1 MIEVQNI
8 EKTFDNKFT
17 REFGF
22 PKKRPATKVK
32 SFLSDKEK
40 EFIQQSPFLVMAT
53 SSDPTVPATHRLRA
67 VCPVS

>member
-1 MIEVQNI
+1 MIEVENI

-40 EFIQQSPFLVMAT
+40 EFIQQSPFW
-53 SSDPTVPATHRLRA
+53 
-67 VCPVS
+67 

>member
-1 MIEVQNI
+1 MIEVENL

-32 SFLSDKEK
+32 SSLSDKEK
-40 EFIQQSPFLVMAT
+40 EFIQQSPFLGNG
-53 SSDPTVPATHRLRA
+53 HERRRWQLRRIA
-67 VCPVS
+67 